1 MKKVYFILF
10 FSILTVS
17 LTAQSDIV
25 TSGGTATGAGGSAT
39 YTVGQIAV
47 QRASTS
53 NGSYFIIEGVQQPY
67 EIQVVGINEYPG
79 IALQA
84 IVYPNPT
91 QHFVQLRITNY
102 EIPAEGLTAQLFD
115 ANGKFLHEYRITDME
130 TKMDLE
136 IYPTATYQLRVMNGN
151 HLLKTFKVVKHNF

>member
-1 MKKVYFILF
+1 MKNLFITLF
-10 FSILTVS
+10 FSVLATAMF
-17 LTAQSDIV
+17 AQSAIV
-25 TSGGTATGAGGSAT
+25 PVGGTASGSGGSAT

-47 QRASTS
+47 QRAD
-53 NGSYFIIEGVQQPY
+53 NGSYYIIEGVQQPY

-115 ANGKFLHEYRITDME
+115 ANGKFLHEYKVTSME

-136 IYPTATYQLRVMNGN
+136 MYPTATYQLRVLNGSK
-151 HLLKTFKVVKHNF
+151 LLKTFKVVKHNF

>member
-1 MKKVYFILF
+1 MKNLFITLF
-10 FSILTVS
+10 FSVLATAMF
-17 LTAQSDIV
+17 AQSAIV
-25 TSGGTATGAGGSAT
+25 PVGGTASGSGGSAT

-47 QRASTS
+47 QRAS

-136 IYPTATYQLRVMNGN
+136 IYPTATYQLRVMNGST
-151 HLLKTFKVVKHNF
+151 LLKTFKVIKHNF

>member
-1 MKKVYFILF
+1 MKNLFITLF
-10 FSILTVS
+10 FSVLATAMF
-17 LTAQSDIV
+17 AQSAIV
-25 TSGGTATGAGGSAT
+25 PVGGTASGSGGSAT

-47 QRASTS
+47 QRAS

-102 EIPAEGLTAQLFD
+102 EIPVEGLTAQLFD

>member
-1 MKKVYFILF
+1 MKNLFITLF
-10 FSILTVS
+10 FSVLA
-17 LTAQSDIV
+17 TAMFTQSAIV
-25 TSGGTATGAGGSAT
+25 PVGGTASGSGGSAT

-47 QRASTS
+47 QRAS

-136 IYPTATYQLRVMNGN
+136 IYPTATYQLRVMNGST
-151 HLLKTFKVVKHNF
+151 LLKTFKVIKHNF

>member
-1 MKKVYFILF
+1 MKNLFITLF
-10 FSILTVS
+10 FSVLATAMF
-17 LTAQSDIV
+17 AQSAIV
-25 TSGGTATGAGGSAT
+25 PVGGTASGSGGSAT

-47 QRASTS
+47 QRAS

-136 IYPTATYQLRVMNGN
+136 IYPTATYQLRVMNGS

>member
-1 MKKVYFILF
+1 MKNLFITLF
-10 FSILTVS
+10 FSVLATAMF
-17 LTAQSDIV
+17 AQSAIV
-25 TSGGTATGAGGSAT
+25 PVGGTASGSGGSAT

-47 QRASTS
+47 QRAS

-79 IALQA
+79 ISLQA

-136 IYPTATYQLRVMNGN
+136 IYPTATYQLRVMNGST
-151 HLLKTFKVVKHNF
+151 LLKTFKVIKHNF

>member
-1 MKKVYFILF
+1 MKNLFITLF
-10 FSILTVS
+10 FSVLATAMF
-17 LTAQSDIV
+17 AQSAIV
-25 TSGGTATGAGGSAT
+25 PVGGTASGSGGSAT

-47 QRASTS
+47 QRAS

-115 ANGKFLHEYRITDME
+115 ANGKFMHEYRITDME

-136 IYPTATYQLRVMNGN
+136 IYPTATYQLRVMNGST
-151 HLLKTFKVVKHNF
+151 LLKTFKVIKHNF

>member
-1 MKKVYFILF
+1 MKNLFITLF
-10 FSILTVS
+10 FSVLATAMF
-17 LTAQSDIV
+17 AQSAIV
-25 TSGGTATGAGGSAT
+25 PVGGTASGSGGSAT

-47 QRASTS
+47 QRAS

-79 IALQA
+79 ISLQA

-102 EIPAEGLTAQLFD
+102 EIPEQGLTAQLFD

-136 IYPTATYQLRVMNGN
+136 IYPTATYQLRVMNGST
-151 HLLKTFKVVKHNF
+151 LLKTFKVIKHNF